1 MREAPLIRIDLSS
14 RAPAYEQIVGEIR
27 ALLVA
32 GELEP
37 GAPLPTVR
45 QLAVDLNVHHNTVAQ
60 AYRILAEEGWLDL
73 HHGRGA
79 RVLPRSKPPRP
90 GPGTHRMFRLQ
101 LRRLLAKAVA
111 EGLAPNLIAQQLTV
125 HAGYV
130 KTWASTKGD

>member
-1 MREAPLIRIDLSS
+1 MKRAPLIRIDVSS
-14 RAPAYEQIVGEIR
+14 RVAAYEQIVGEIR

-37 GAPLPTVR
+37 GAPLPAVR

-79 RVLPRSKPPRP
+79 RVQPRPTPPRSNS
-90 GPGTHRMFRLQ
+90 GVHRAFKSQ
-101 LRRLLAKAVA
+101 LKHLLAKAVA
-111 EGLAPNLIAQQLTV
+111 EGISPSLIVQQLTL
-125 HAGYV
+125 HARYV
-130 KTWASTKGD
+130 KVWASTKGD